1 MYIEQFL
8 KNDAFFIFSNNFV
21 TPILNLVIEV
31 QRPLFPSNDNIIL
44 KTLKVGKT
52 ITILET
58 GTRCTNAVIF
68 SELFHFSNKERRLNQ
83 GKILLEILLKICAWV
98 YWLQKYCLNPYMYKM
113 DPWGLKNYIFG
124 NHFYSK
130 NARKLRFHG
139 FLHFNDKKTYDII
152 ILPEVDRIHKKLWM
166 CSNLIWVPGDPQLEQ
181 NSQFLVNSVHF
192 R

>member
-68 SELFHFSNKERRLNQ
+68 SELFHFSNKEGRLNQ

-98 YWLQKYCLNPYMYKM
+98 YWLQKYIAL
-113 DPWGLKNYIFG
+113 
-124 NHFYSK
+124 
-130 NARKLRFHG
+130 
-139 FLHFNDKKTYDII
+139 T
-152 ILPEVDRIHKKLWM
+152 
-166 CSNLIWVPGDPQLEQ
+166 LICIKWTPGD
-181 NSQFLVNSVHF
+181 SRIIFLATIFTQKMPESSGSMHSSILMIKKHMISLFYLKWIEFTRNCECVPI
-192 R
+192 